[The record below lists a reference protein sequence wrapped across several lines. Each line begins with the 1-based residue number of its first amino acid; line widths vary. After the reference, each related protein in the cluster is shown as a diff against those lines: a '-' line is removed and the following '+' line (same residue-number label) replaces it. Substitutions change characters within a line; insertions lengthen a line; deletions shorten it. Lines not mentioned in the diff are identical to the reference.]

1 MNNLDNLKKL
11 KKALIKK
18 NIDAYLVPKN
28 DFFFNEFIK
37 TGNDRLRYVSNF
49 TGSTGTALIL
59 HKKNY
64 LFVDGRYT
72 LQAKQE
78 SGHLFNIIDISKIN
92 ILSFIKKNYTNIKI
106 GFDPNLFRF
115 QAIKNIL
122 KEKINLV
129 SIEKNLIEQIWRDK
143 KKEVSKNAF
152 ILENQYCGISHI
164 KKIKKLRDL
173 LDINKKNSFFISS
186 NENVCWLLNIRGEDS
201 IYSPLLNAFALIQ
214 QNKITVFCNLKKVSN
229 KLIKSFKKDVQFSD
243 IKSLK
248 EKLIKTKIFSVKID
262 PATTS
267 YGLIKFLQSSKIK
280 CKFIQDPIFHL
291 KSKKNKIEI
300 QNLKIAHMFDG
311 VALVK
316 LFFWINQFKTKKK
329 INEISCQKQLENFRK
344 ENSFYLGPSFPP
356 ISGFN
361 KNGAIIHYNATNK
374 TNQLLTGNG
383 IYLLDTG
390 GQYLCGTTDVTRTIS
405 LGKTSLYKKNIYTRI
420 LKGHLALKNFK
431 LKNNTT
437 GAQLDQAARKY
448 LKQIGLDYP
457 HSTGHGVG
465 YCLNVH
471 ESPPSIS
478 KKSKDKF
485 AVGQVVSN
493 EPGYYLERQFGM
505 RIENLIYVNKIK
517 KKLLFEDL
525 TLVPYDKNLI
535 NKDLLSR
542 LEIKYLN
549 NYHKEVF
556 EKLNSFLNLKELNF
570 LKKICSPL

>member
-1 MNNLDNLKKL
+1 MNNLDNLNKL

-28 DFFFNEFIK
+28 DYFFNEFIK

-49 TGSTGTALIL
+49 TGSAGTALIL

-92 ILSFIKKNYTNIKI
+92 ILSFLKKNYTNIKI

-214 QNKITVFCNLKKVSN
+214 QNKITVFCNLKKVGN

-405 LGKTSLYKKNIYTRI
+405 LGKPSLYKKNIYTRI
-420 LKGHLALKNFK
+420 LKGHLALKNFQ

>member
-1 MNNLDNLKKL
+1 MNNLDNLNKL
-11 KKALIKK
+11 KKVLIKK

-28 DFFFNEFIK
+28 DCFFNEFIK

-49 TGSTGTALIL
+49 TGSAGTALIL

-72 LQAKQE
+72 IQAKRE
-78 SGHLFNIIDISKIN
+78 SGHLFSIIDISKIN
-92 ILSFIKKNYTNIKI
+92 ISSFLKKNYTNIKI

-129 SIEKNLIEQIWRDK
+129 SIEKNLIEQVWKDK
-143 KKEVSKNAF
+143 KKEVYKNAF

-164 KKIKKLRDL
+164 KKIKNLRDL

-214 QNKITVFCNLKKVSN
+214 QNKITVFCNLKKVDN

-248 EKLIKTKIFSVKID
+248 EKLIRTKIFSVKID

-316 LFFWINQFKTKKK
+316 LFFWINQFKNKKK

-390 GQYLCGTTDVTRTIS
+390 GQYLWGTTDVTRTIS
-405 LGKTSLYKKNIYTRI
+405 LGKPSLYKKNIYTRI
-420 LKGHLALKNFK
+420 LKGHLELRNFQ

-437 GAQLDQAARKY
+437 GAQLDRAARKY

>member
-1 MNNLDNLKKL
+1 MNNLDNLNKL

-28 DFFFNEFIK
+28 DCFFNEFIK

-49 TGSTGTALIL
+49 TGSAGTALIL

-92 ILSFIKKNYTNIKI
+92 ILSFLKKNYTNIKI

-129 SIEKNLIEQIWRDK
+129 SIEKNLIEQIWKDK

-316 LFFWINQFKTKKK
+316 LFFWINQFKNKKK

-390 GQYLCGTTDVTRTIS
+390 GQYLWGTTDVTRTIS
-405 LGKTSLYKKNIYTRI
+405 LGKPSLYKKNIYTRI
-420 LKGHLALKNFK
+420 LKGHLALRNFE

-471 ESPPSIS
+471 ENPPSIS

-505 RIENLIYVNKIK
+505 RIENLVYVNKIK
-517 KKLLFEDL
+517 KKLLFKDL

-535 NKDLLSR
+535 NKNLLSR

-556 EKLNSFLNLKELNF
+556 EKLNSFLNLKELSF

>member
-1 MNNLDNLKKL
+1 MNNLDNLNKL

-49 TGSTGTALIL
+49 TGSAGTALIL

-92 ILSFIKKNYTNIKI
+92 ILSFLKKNYTNIKI

-129 SIEKNLIEQIWRDK
+129 SIEKNLIEQIWKDK

-316 LFFWINQFKTKKK
+316 LFFWINQFKNKKK

-390 GQYLCGTTDVTRTIS
+390 GQYLWGTTDVTRTIS
-405 LGKTSLYKKNIYTRI
+405 LGKPSLYKKNIYTRI
-420 LKGHLALKNFK
+420 LKGHLALRNFE

-471 ESPPSIS
+471 ENPPSIS

-505 RIENLIYVNKIK
+505 RIENLVYVNKIK
-517 KKLLFEDL
+517 KKLLFKDL

>member
-1 MNNLDNLKKL
+1 MNNLDNLNKL
-11 KKALIKK
+11 KKVLIKK

-28 DFFFNEFIK
+28 DCFFNEFIK

-49 TGSTGTALIL
+49 TGSAGTALIL

-92 ILSFIKKNYTNIKI
+92 ILSFLKKNYTNIKI

-129 SIEKNLIEQIWRDK
+129 SIEKNLIEQIWKDK
-143 KKEVSKNAF
+143 KKQVYKNAF

-164 KKIKKLRDL
+164 KKIKNLRDL

-316 LFFWINQFKTKKK
+316 LFFWINQFKNKKK

-405 LGKTSLYKKNIYTRI
+405 LGKPSLYKKNIYTRI
-420 LKGHLALKNFK
+420 LKGHLALKNFQ

-485 AVGQVVSN
+485 ALGQVVSN

>member
-1 MNNLDNLKKL
+1 MNNLDNLNKL

-49 TGSTGTALIL
+49 TGSAGTALIL

-92 ILSFIKKNYTNIKI
+92 ILSFLKKNYTNIKI

-129 SIEKNLIEQIWRDK
+129 SIEKNLIEQIWKDK
-143 KKEVSKNAF
+143 KKEVFKIAF
-152 ILENQYCGISHI
+152 ILESQYCGISHI

-316 LFFWINQFKTKKK
+316 LFFWINQFKNKKK

-390 GQYLCGTTDVTRTIS
+390 GQYLWGTTDVTRTIS
-405 LGKTSLYKKNIYTRI
+405 LGKPSLYKKNIYTRI
-420 LKGHLALKNFK
+420 LKGHLALRNFE

-471 ESPPSIS
+471 ENPPSIS

-505 RIENLIYVNKIK
+505 RIENLVYVNKIK
-517 KKLLFEDL
+517 KKLLFKDL

-535 NKDLLSR
+535 NKNLLSR

>member
-1 MNNLDNLKKL
+1 MNNLDNLNKL
-11 KKALIKK
+11 KKVLIKK

-49 TGSTGTALIL
+49 TGSAGTALIL

-92 ILSFIKKNYTNIKI
+92 ILSFLKKNYTNIKI

-129 SIEKNLIEQIWRDK
+129 SIEKNLIEQVWKDK
-143 KKEVSKNAF
+143 KKEVYKNAF

-316 LFFWINQFKTKKK
+316 LFFWINQFKNKKK

-505 RIENLIYVNKIK
+505 RIENLIYVNKIEK
-517 KKLLFEDL
+517 KILFKDL

-535 NKDLLSR
+535 NKHLLSR

-556 EKLNSFLNLKELNF
+556 EKLNSFLNLKELSF

>member
-1 MNNLDNLKKL
+1 MNNLDNLNKL
-11 KKALIKK
+11 KKVLIKK

-49 TGSTGTALIL
+49 TGSAGTALIL

-64 LFVDGRYT
+64 LFVDGRY
-72 LQAKQE
+72 LIQAKQE
-78 SGHLFNIIDISKIN
+78 SGHLFSIIDISKIN
-92 ILSFIKKNYTNIKI
+92 ISSFLKKNYTNIKI

-129 SIEKNLIEQIWRDK
+129 SIEKNLIEQVWKDK
-143 KKEVSKNAF
+143 KKEVYKNTF

-164 KKIKKLRDL
+164 KKIKNLRDL

-214 QNKITVFCNLKKVSN
+214 QNKITVFCNLKKVDN

-248 EKLIKTKIFSVKID
+248 EKLIRTKIFSVKID

-316 LFFWINQFKTKKK
+316 LFFRINQFKNKKK

-390 GQYLCGTTDVTRTIS
+390 GQYLWGTTDVTRTIS
-405 LGKTSLYKKNIYTRI
+405 LGKPSLYKKNIYTRI
-420 LKGHLALKNFK
+420 LKGHLTLRNFQ

-437 GAQLDQAARKY
+437 GAQLDRAARKY

-535 NKDLLSR
+535 NKYLLSR

>member
-1 MNNLDNLKKL
+1 MNNLDNLNKL
-11 KKALIKK
+11 KKVLIKK

-49 TGSTGTALIL
+49 TGSAGTALIL

-92 ILSFIKKNYTNIKI
+92 ILSFLKKNYTNIKI

-129 SIEKNLIEQIWRDK
+129 SIEKNLIEQIWKDK

-316 LFFWINQFKTKKK
+316 LFFWINQFKNKKK

-405 LGKTSLYKKNIYTRI
+405 LGKPSLYKKNIYTRI

-437 GAQLDQAARKY
+437 GAQLDRAARKY

-485 AVGQVVSN
+485 ALGQVVSN

-556 EKLNSFLNLKELNF
+556 KKLNSFLNLKELNF

>member
-1 MNNLDNLKKL
+1 MNNLDNLNKL
-11 KKALIKK
+11 KKVLIKK

-28 DFFFNEFIK
+28 DYFFNEFIK

-49 TGSTGTALIL
+49 TGSAGTALIL

-92 ILSFIKKNYTNIKI
+92 ILSFLKKNYTNIKI

-129 SIEKNLIEQIWRDK
+129 SIEKNLIEQIWKDK

-214 QNKITVFCNLKKVSN
+214 QNKITVFCNLKKVGN

-316 LFFWINQFKTKKK
+316 LFFWINQFKNKKK

-405 LGKTSLYKKNIYTRI
+405 LGKPSLYKKNIYTRI
-420 LKGHLALKNFK
+420 LKGHLALKNFQ

-485 AVGQVVSN
+485 ALGQVVSN

-556 EKLNSFLNLKELNF
+556 KKLNSFLNLKELNF

>member
-1 MNNLDNLKKL
+1 MNNLNKL
-11 KKALIKK
+11 KNLLIKN

-28 DFFFNEFIK
+28 DCFFNEFIK
-37 TGNDRLRYVSNF
+37 TNNDRLRYVSNF
-49 TGSTGTALIL
+49 TGSAGTALIFK
-59 HKKNY
+59 KKNY

-78 SGHLFNIIDISKIN
+78 SGHLFNIVDISKVN
-92 ILSFIKKNYTNIKI
+92 ILNFLKKNHANIKI
-106 GFDPNLFRF
+106 GYDPNLFRF
-115 QAIKNIL
+115 QVIKNIL
-122 KEKINLV
+122 KKKKNLV
-129 SIEKNLIEQIWRDK
+129 SIEKNLIDQIWKAK
-143 KKEVSKNAF
+143 KKEVYKNAF
-152 ILENQYCGISHI
+152 ILENRYSGISYI
-164 KKIKKLRDL
+164 NKIKNLKNL
-173 LDINKKNSFFISS
+173 LDINEKNSFFISS

-201 IYSPLLNAFALIQ
+201 FYSPLLNAFALIQ
-214 QNKITVFCNLKKVSN
+214 KNKITVFCNLKKVRN

-248 EKLIKTKIFSVKID
+248 ERLIKTKILSVKID

-267 YGLIKFLQSSKIK
+267 YGLIKFLQSNKIK

-300 QNLKIAHMFDG
+300 QNLKIAHIFDG

-316 LFFWINQFKTKKK
+316 LFFWIDQFKNKKEL
-329 INEISCQKQLENFRK
+329 NEISSQKKLESFRK
-344 ENSFYLGPSFPP
+344 KNSFYLGPSFPP

-361 KNGAIIHYNATNK
+361 KNAAIIHYNATNK
-374 TNQLLTGNG
+374 TNLSLTGTG

-390 GQYLCGTTDVTRTIS
+390 GQYPWGTTDITRTIS
-405 LGKTSLYKKNIYTRI
+405 IRKPSLYKKNIYTRV

-465 YCLNVH
+465 YYLNVH
-471 ESPPSIS
+471 ENTPSIS
-478 KKSKDKF
+478 KKSIKKF
-485 AVGQVVSN
+485 TAGQVVSN
-493 EPGYYLERQFGM
+493 EPGYYLEGQFGM

-535 NKDLLSR
+535 DKNLLSKV
-542 LEIKYLN
+542 EIGYLN
-549 NYHKEVF
+549 SYHKEVF
-556 EKLNSFLNLKELNF
+556 EKLNSFLNLKELSF

>member
-1 MNNLDNLKKL
+1 MNNLDNLNKL

-49 TGSTGTALIL
+49 TGSAGTALIL

-92 ILSFIKKNYTNIKI
+92 ILSFLKKNYTNIKI

-129 SIEKNLIEQIWRDK
+129 SIEKNLIEQIWKDK

-214 QNKITVFCNLKKVSN
+214 QNKITVFCNLKKVGN

-248 EKLIKTKIFSVKID
+248 EKLIRTKIFSVKID

-291 KSKKNKIEI
+291 KSKKNKVEI

-316 LFFWINQFKTKKK
+316 LFFWINQFKNKKK

-390 GQYLCGTTDVTRTIS
+390 GQYLWGTTDVTRTIS
-405 LGKTSLYKKNIYTRI
+405 LGKPSLYKKNIYTRI

-535 NKDLLSR
+535 NKYLLSR

-556 EKLNSFLNLKELNF
+556 EKLNSFLNLKELSF

>member
-1 MNNLDNLKKL
+1 MNNLDNLNKL
-11 KKALIKK
+11 KKVLIKK

-28 DFFFNEFIK
+28 DCFFNEFIK

-49 TGSTGTALIL
+49 TGSAGTALIL

-78 SGHLFNIIDISKIN
+78 SGHLFSIIDISKIN
-92 ILSFIKKNYTNIKI
+92 ISSFLKKNYTNIKI

-129 SIEKNLIEQIWRDK
+129 SIEKNLIEQVWKDK
-143 KKEVSKNAF
+143 KKEVYKNAF

-164 KKIKKLRDL
+164 KKIKNLRDL

-214 QNKITVFCNLKKVSN
+214 QNKITVFCNLKKVGN

-248 EKLIKTKIFSVKID
+248 EKLIRTKIFSVKID

-316 LFFWINQFKTKKK
+316 LFFWINQFKNKKK

-390 GQYLCGTTDVTRTIS
+390 GQYLWGTTDVTRTIS
-405 LGKTSLYKKNIYTRI
+405 LGKPSLYKKNIYTRI
-420 LKGHLALKNFK
+420 LKGHLALRNFE

>member
-1 MNNLDNLKKL
+1 MNNLDNLNKL
-11 KKALIKK
+11 KKVLIKK

-28 DFFFNEFIK
+28 DYFFNEFIK

-49 TGSTGTALIL
+49 TGSAGTALIL

-78 SGHLFNIIDISKIN
+78 SGHLFNIVDISKIN
-92 ILSFIKKNYTNIKI
+92 ILSFLKKNYTNIKI

-129 SIEKNLIEQIWRDK
+129 SIEKNLIEQIWKDK

-152 ILENQYCGISHI
+152 ILGNQYSGISHI
-164 KKIKKLRDL
+164 KKIKNLRDL

-316 LFFWINQFKTKKK
+316 LFFWINQFKNKKK

-405 LGKTSLYKKNIYTRI
+405 LGKPSLYKKNIYTRI
-420 LKGHLALKNFK
+420 LKGHLALKNFQ

>member
-1 MNNLDNLKKL
+1 MNNLDNLNKL

-49 TGSTGTALIL
+49 TGSAGTALIL

-92 ILSFIKKNYTNIKI
+92 ILSFLKKNYTNIKI

-129 SIEKNLIEQIWRDK
+129 SIEKNLIEQIWKDK

-316 LFFWINQFKTKKK
+316 LFFWINQFKNKKK

-556 EKLNSFLNLKELNF
+556 KKLNSFLNLKELNF

>member
-1 MNNLDNLKKL
+1 MNNLDNLNKL
-11 KKALIKK
+11 KKVLIKK

-28 DFFFNEFIK
+28 DCFFNEFIK

-49 TGSTGTALIL
+49 TGSAGTALIL

-78 SGHLFNIIDISKIN
+78 SGHLFSIIDISKIN
-92 ILSFIKKNYTNIKI
+92 ILSFLKKNYTNIKI

-129 SIEKNLIEQIWRDK
+129 SIEKNLIEQIWKDK

-214 QNKITVFCNLKKVSN
+214 QNKITVFCNLKKVGN

-248 EKLIKTKIFSVKID
+248 EKLIRTKIFSVKID

-316 LFFWINQFKTKKK
+316 LFFWINQFKNKKK

-390 GQYLCGTTDVTRTIS
+390 GQYLWGTTDVTRTIS
-405 LGKTSLYKKNIYTRI
+405 LGKPSLYKKNIYTRI
-420 LKGHLALKNFK
+420 LKGHLALRNFE

>member
-1 MNNLDNLKKL
+1 MNNLDNLNKL
-11 KKALIKK
+11 KKVLIKK

-28 DFFFNEFIK
+28 DCFFNEFIK

-49 TGSTGTALIL
+49 TGSAGTALIL

-92 ILSFIKKNYTNIKI
+92 ILSFLKKNYTNIKI

-115 QAIKNIL
+115 QTIKNIL

-129 SIEKNLIEQIWRDK
+129 SIEKNLIEQVWKDK
-143 KKEVSKNAF
+143 KKEVYKNAF

-164 KKIKKLRDL
+164 KKIKNLRDL

-214 QNKITVFCNLKKVSN
+214 QNKITVFCNLKKVGN

-248 EKLIKTKIFSVKID
+248 EKLIRTKIFSVKID

-316 LFFWINQFKTKKK
+316 LFFWINQFKNKKK

-390 GQYLCGTTDVTRTIS
+390 GQYLWGTTDVTRTIS
-405 LGKTSLYKKNIYTRI
+405 LGKPSLYKKNIYTRI
-420 LKGHLALKNFK
+420 LKGHLALRNFE

-535 NKDLLSR
+535 NKDLLSK

>member
-1 MNNLDNLKKL
+1 MNNLDNLNKL

-49 TGSTGTALIL
+49 TGSAGTALIL

-92 ILSFIKKNYTNIKI
+92 ILSFLKKNYTNIKI

-129 SIEKNLIEQIWRDK
+129 SIEKNLIEQIWKDK

-316 LFFWINQFKTKKK
+316 LFFWINQFKNKKK

-390 GQYLCGTTDVTRTIS
+390 GQYLWGTTDVTRTIS
-405 LGKTSLYKKNIYTRI
+405 LGKPSLYKKNIYTRI
-420 LKGHLALKNFK
+420 LKGHLELRNFQ

-437 GAQLDQAARKY
+437 GAQLDRAARKY

-485 AVGQVVSN
+485 ALGQVVSN

-556 EKLNSFLNLKELNF
+556 KKLNSFLNLKELNF

>member
-1 MNNLDNLKKL
+1 MNNLDNLNKL
-11 KKALIKK
+11 KKVLIKK
-18 NIDAYLVPKN
+18 NIDAYLIPKN
-28 DFFFNEFIK
+28 DCFFNEFIR

-49 TGSTGTALIL
+49 TGSAGTALIL

-92 ILSFIKKNYTNIKI
+92 ILSFLKKNYTNIKI

-129 SIEKNLIEQIWRDK
+129 SIEKNLIEQVWKDK
-143 KKEVSKNAF
+143 KKQVYKNAF

-300 QNLKIAHMFDG
+300 QNLKIAHIFDG
-311 VALVK
+311 VALIK
-316 LFFWINQFKTKKK
+316 LFFWINQFKNKKK

-405 LGKTSLYKKNIYTRI
+405 LGKPSLYKKNIYTRI

-485 AVGQVVSN
+485 ALGQVVSN

-556 EKLNSFLNLKELNF
+556 KKLNSFLNLKELNF

>member
-1 MNNLDNLKKL
+1 MNNLDNLNKL
-11 KKALIKK
+11 KKVLIKK

-49 TGSTGTALIL
+49 TGSAGTALIL

-92 ILSFIKKNYTNIKI
+92 ILSFLKKNYTNIKI

-129 SIEKNLIEQIWRDK
+129 SIEKNLIEQIWKDK

-152 ILENQYCGISHI
+152 ILGNQYSGISHI
-164 KKIKKLRDL
+164 KKIKNLRDL

-214 QNKITVFCNLKKVSN
+214 QNKITVFCNLKKVGN

-300 QNLKIAHMFDG
+300 QNLKIAHIFDG
-311 VALVK
+311 AALIK
-316 LFFWINQFKTKKK
+316 LFFWINQFKNKKK

-390 GQYLCGTTDVTRTIS
+390 GQYLWGTTDVTRTIS
-405 LGKTSLYKKNIYTRI
+405 LGKPSLYKKNIYTRI
-420 LKGHLALKNFK
+420 LKGHLALKNFQ

-535 NKDLLSR
+535 NKNLLSR

>member
-1 MNNLDNLKKL
+1 MNNLDNLNKL

-49 TGSTGTALIL
+49 TGSAGTALIL

-72 LQAKQE
+72 IQAKQE
-78 SGHLFNIIDISKIN
+78 SGHLFSIIDISKIN
-92 ILSFIKKNYTNIKI
+92 ISSFLKKNYTNIKI
-106 GFDPNLFRF
+106 GFDPNLLRF
-115 QAIKNIL
+115 KAIKNIL

-129 SIEKNLIEQIWRDK
+129 SIEKNLIEQIWKDK

-316 LFFWINQFKTKKK
+316 LFFWINQFKNKKK

-390 GQYLCGTTDVTRTIS
+390 GQYLWGTTDVTRTIS
-405 LGKTSLYKKNIYTRI
+405 LGKPSLYKKNIYTRI
-420 LKGHLALKNFK
+420 LKGHLALRNFE

-556 EKLNSFLNLKELNF
+556 EKLNSFLNLKELSF

>member
-1 MNNLDNLKKL
+1 MNNLDNLNKL

-49 TGSTGTALIL
+49 TGSAGTALIL

-92 ILSFIKKNYTNIKI
+92 ILSFLKKNYTNIKI

-129 SIEKNLIEQIWRDK
+129 SIEKNLIEQIWKDK

-248 EKLIKTKIFSVKID
+248 EELIKTKIFSVKID

-316 LFFWINQFKTKKK
+316 LFFWINQFKNKKK

-485 AVGQVVSN
+485 ALGQVVSN

>member
-1 MNNLDNLKKL
+1 MNNLDNLNKL
-11 KKALIKK
+11 KKVLIKK

-28 DFFFNEFIK
+28 DCFFNEFIK

-49 TGSTGTALIL
+49 TGSAGTALIL

-78 SGHLFNIIDISKIN
+78 SGHLFNIVDISKIN
-92 ILSFIKKNYTNIKI
+92 ILSFLKKNYTNIKI

-129 SIEKNLIEQIWRDK
+129 SIEKNLIEQIWKDK

-152 ILENQYCGISHI
+152 ILGNQYSGISHI
-164 KKIKKLRDL
+164 KKIKNLRDL

-214 QNKITVFCNLKKVSN
+214 QNKITVFCNLKKVDN

-248 EKLIKTKIFSVKID
+248 EKLIRTKIFSVKID

-316 LFFWINQFKTKKK
+316 LFFWINQFKNKKK

-390 GQYLCGTTDVTRTIS
+390 GQYLWGTTDVTRTIS
-405 LGKTSLYKKNIYTRI
+405 LGKPSLYKKNIYTRI
-420 LKGHLALKNFK
+420 LKGHLTLRNFQ

-437 GAQLDQAARKY
+437 GAQLDRAARKY

>member
-1 MNNLDNLKKL
+1 MNNLDNLNKL
-11 KKALIKK
+11 KKVLIKK

-28 DFFFNEFIK
+28 DCFFNEFIK

-49 TGSTGTALIL
+49 TGSAGTALIL

-72 LQAKQE
+72 IQAKQE
-78 SGHLFNIIDISKIN
+78 SGHLFSIIDISKIN
-92 ILSFIKKNYTNIKI
+92 ISSFLKKNYTNIKI

-115 QAIKNIL
+115 QLIKNIL

-129 SIEKNLIEQIWRDK
+129 SIEKNLIEQVWKDK
-143 KKEVSKNAF
+143 KKEVYKNAF

-164 KKIKKLRDL
+164 KKIKNLRDL

-214 QNKITVFCNLKKVSN
+214 QNKITVFCNLKKVGN

-248 EKLIKTKIFSVKID
+248 EKLIRTKIFSVKID

-316 LFFWINQFKTKKK
+316 LFFWINQFKNKKK

-390 GQYLCGTTDVTRTIS
+390 GQYLWGTTDVTRTIS
-405 LGKTSLYKKNIYTRI
+405 LGKPSLYKKNIYTRI
-420 LKGHLALKNFK
+420 LKGHLELRNFQ

-437 GAQLDQAARKY
+437 GAQLDRAARKY

-535 NKDLLSR
+535 NKDLLSK

-556 EKLNSFLNLKELNF
+556 EKLNSFLNLKELSF

>member
-1 MNNLDNLKKL
+1 MNNLDNLNKL

-49 TGSTGTALIL
+49 TGSAGTALIL

-92 ILSFIKKNYTNIKI
+92 ILSFLKKNYTNIKI

-129 SIEKNLIEQIWRDK
+129 SIEKNLIEQIWKDK

-316 LFFWINQFKTKKK
+316 LFFWINQFKNKKK

-405 LGKTSLYKKNIYTRI
+405 LGKPSLYKKNIYTRI
-420 LKGHLALKNFK
+420 LKGHLALKNFQ
-431 LKNNTT
+431 LKNNST

-556 EKLNSFLNLKELNF
+556 KKLNSFLNLKELNF

>member
-1 MNNLDNLKKL
+1 MNNLDNLNKL

-49 TGSTGTALIL
+49 TGSAGTALIL

-92 ILSFIKKNYTNIKI
+92 ILSFLKKNYTNIKI

-129 SIEKNLIEQIWRDK
+129 SIEKNLIEQIWKDK

-405 LGKTSLYKKNIYTRI
+405 LGKPSLYKKNIYTRI
-420 LKGHLALKNFK
+420 LKGHLALKNFQ

>member
-1 MNNLDNLKKL
+1 MNSLYKL
-11 KKALIKK
+11 KSLLIKK

-28 DFFFNEFIK
+28 DCFFNEFIK
-37 TGNDRLRYVSNF
+37 TNNDRLRYASNF
-49 TGSTGTALIL
+49 TGSAGTALIL

-92 ILSFIKKNYTNIKI
+92 ILSFLKKNHTNIKI
-106 GFDPNLFRF
+106 GYDPNLFRF
-115 QAIKNIL
+115 QVIKNIL

-129 SIEKNLIEQIWRDK
+129 SIEKNLIDQIWKTK
-143 KKEVSKNAF
+143 KKEVYKNAF
-152 ILENQYCGISHI
+152 ILENQYSGTSHI
-164 KKIKKLRDL
+164 NKIKSLKNL
-173 LDINKKNSFFISS
+173 LDIDEKNSFFISS

-201 IYSPLLNAFALIQ
+201 FYSPLLNAFALIQ
-214 QNKITVFCNLKKVSN
+214 KNKITVFCNLKKVRN

-248 EKLIKTKIFSVKID
+248 ERLMKTKILSVKID
-262 PATTS
+262 PTITS

-280 CKFIQDPIFHL
+280 CKFIQDPIFYL

-300 QNLKIAHMFDG
+300 QNLKIAHIFDG

-316 LFFWINQFKTKKK
+316 LFFWVDQFKNKKK
-329 INEISCQKQLENFRK
+329 LNEISSQKKLESFRK
-344 ENSFYLGPSFPP
+344 KNSFYLGPSFPP

-361 KNGAIIHYNATNK
+361 KNAAIIHYNATNK
-374 TNQLLTGNG
+374 TNLPLKVTG

-390 GQYLCGTTDVTRTIS
+390 GQYPWGTTDVTRTIS
-405 LGKTSLYKKNIYTRI
+405 LGKPSLYKKNIYTRV

-437 GAQLDQAARKY
+437 GTELDQAARKY

-465 YCLNVH
+465 YYLNVH
-471 ESPPSIS
+471 ENPPSIS
-478 KKSKDKF
+478 RKSMDKF
-485 AVGQVVSN
+485 AAGQVVSN

-505 RIENLIYVNKIK
+505 RIENLIYVKKIK
-517 KKLLFEDL
+517 KQLLFEDL

-535 NKDLLSR
+535 DKNLLSK

>member
-1 MNNLDNLKKL
+1 MNNLDNLNKL
-11 KKALIKK
+11 KKVLIKK

-28 DFFFNEFIK
+28 DCFFNEFIK

-49 TGSTGTALIL
+49 TGSAGTALIL

-78 SGHLFNIIDISKIN
+78 SGHLFNIVDISKIN
-92 ILSFIKKNYTNIKI
+92 ILSFLKKNYTNIKI

-129 SIEKNLIEQIWRDK
+129 SIEKNLIEQIWKDK

-164 KKIKKLRDL
+164 KKIKNLRDL

-214 QNKITVFCNLKKVSN
+214 QNKITVFCNLKKVGN

-316 LFFWINQFKTKKK
+316 LFFWINQFKNKKK

-405 LGKTSLYKKNIYTRI
+405 LGKPSLYKKNIYTRI
-420 LKGHLALKNFK
+420 LKGHLALRNFQ

-437 GAQLDQAARKY
+437 GAQLDRAARKY

>member
-1 MNNLDNLKKL
+1 MNNLDNLNKL
-11 KKALIKK
+11 KKVLIKK

-28 DFFFNEFIK
+28 DCFFNEFIK

-49 TGSTGTALIL
+49 TGSAGTALIL

-92 ILSFIKKNYTNIKI
+92 ILSFLKKNYTNIKI

-129 SIEKNLIEQIWRDK
+129 SIEKNLIEQIWKDK

-164 KKIKKLRDL
+164 KKIKNLRDL

-214 QNKITVFCNLKKVSN
+214 QNKITVFCNLKKVGN

-316 LFFWINQFKTKKK
+316 LFFWINQFKNKKK

-405 LGKTSLYKKNIYTRI
+405 LGKPSLYKKNIYTRI
-420 LKGHLALKNFK
+420 LKGHLALKNFQ

>member
-1 MNNLDNLKKL
+1 MNNLNNLNKL
-11 KKALIKK
+11 KKVLIKK

-28 DFFFNEFIK
+28 DYFFNEFIK

-49 TGSTGTALIL
+49 TGSAGTALIL

-92 ILSFIKKNYTNIKI
+92 ILSFLKKNYTNIKI

-129 SIEKNLIEQIWRDK
+129 SIEKNLIEQIWKDK

-164 KKIKKLRDL
+164 KKIKNLRDL

-316 LFFWINQFKTKKK
+316 LFFWINQFKNKKK

-405 LGKTSLYKKNIYTRI
+405 LGKPSLYKKNIYTRI
-420 LKGHLALKNFK
+420 LKGHLALKNFQ

-485 AVGQVVSN
+485 SVGQVVSN

-556 EKLNSFLNLKELNF
+556 KKLNSFLNLKELNF

>member
-1 MNNLDNLKKL
+1 MNNLDNLNKL
-11 KKALIKK
+11 KKVLIKK

-28 DFFFNEFIK
+28 DCFFNEFIK

-49 TGSTGTALIL
+49 TGSAGTALIL

-129 SIEKNLIEQIWRDK
+129 SIEKNLIEQIWKDK

-214 QNKITVFCNLKKVSN
+214 QNKIIVFCNLKKVGN

-248 EKLIKTKIFSVKID
+248 EKLIRTKIFSVKID

-316 LFFWINQFKTKKK
+316 LFFWINQFKNKKK

-405 LGKTSLYKKNIYTRI
+405 LGKPSLYKKNIYTRI
-420 LKGHLALKNFK
+420 LKGHLALKNFQ
-431 LKNNTT
+431 LKNNST

>member
-1 MNNLDNLKKL
+1 MNNLDNLNKL
-11 KKALIKK
+11 KKVLIKK

-28 DFFFNEFIK
+28 DCFFNEFIK

-49 TGSTGTALIL
+49 TGSAGTALIL

-92 ILSFIKKNYTNIKI
+92 ILSFLKKNYTNIKI

-129 SIEKNLIEQIWRDK
+129 SIEKNLIEQVWKDK
-143 KKEVSKNAF
+143 KKEVYKNAF

-164 KKIKKLRDL
+164 KKIKNLRDL

-316 LFFWINQFKTKKK
+316 LFFWINQFKNKKK

-405 LGKTSLYKKNIYTRI
+405 LGKPSLYKKNIYTRI
-420 LKGHLALKNFK
+420 LKGHLELRNFQ

-437 GAQLDQAARKY
+437 GAQLDRAARKY

-485 AVGQVVSN
+485 SVGQVVSN

-556 EKLNSFLNLKELNF
+556 KKLNSFLNLKELNF

>member
-1 MNNLDNLKKL
+1 M
-11 KKALIKK
+11 I
-18 NIDAYLVPKN
+18 
-28 DFFFNEFIK
+28 FFFNEFIK

-49 TGSTGTALIL
+49 TGSAGTALIL

-92 ILSFIKKNYTNIKI
+92 ILSFLKKNYTNIKI

-129 SIEKNLIEQIWRDK
+129 SIEKNLIEQIWKDK

-316 LFFWINQFKTKKK
+316 LFFWINQFKNKKK

-390 GQYLCGTTDVTRTIS
+390 GQYLWGTTDVTRTIS
-405 LGKTSLYKKNIYTRI
+405 LGKPSLYKKNIYTRI
-420 LKGHLALKNFK
+420 LKGHLALKNFQ

-505 RIENLIYVNKIK
+505 RIENLVYVNKIK
-517 KKLLFEDL
+517 KKLLFKDL

-535 NKDLLSR
+535 NKNLLSR

-556 EKLNSFLNLKELNF
+556 EKLNSFLNLKELSF

>member
-1 MNNLDNLKKL
+1 MNNLDNLNKL

-49 TGSTGTALIL
+49 TGSAGTALIL

-92 ILSFIKKNYTNIKI
+92 ILSFLKKNYTNIKI

-129 SIEKNLIEQIWRDK
+129 SIEKNLIEQIWKDK

-316 LFFWINQFKTKKK
+316 LFFWINQFKNKKK
-329 INEISCQKQLENFRK
+329 INKISCQKQLENFRK

-390 GQYLCGTTDVTRTIS
+390 GQYLWGTTDVTRTIS
-405 LGKTSLYKKNIYTRI
+405 LGKPSLYKKNIYTRI
-420 LKGHLALKNFK
+420 LKGHLALRNFE

-471 ESPPSIS
+471 ENPPSIS

-505 RIENLIYVNKIK
+505 RIENLVYVNKIK
-517 KKLLFEDL
+517 KKLLFKDL

-535 NKDLLSR
+535 NKNLLSR

-556 EKLNSFLNLKELNF
+556 EKLNSFLNLKELSF

>member
-1 MNNLDNLKKL
+1 MNNLDNLNKL

-49 TGSTGTALIL
+49 TGSAGTALIL

-92 ILSFIKKNYTNIKI
+92 ILSFLKKNYTNIKI

-129 SIEKNLIEQIWRDK
+129 SIEKNLIEQIWKDK

-316 LFFWINQFKTKKK
+316 LFFWINQFKNKKK

-485 AVGQVVSN
+485 ALGQVVSN

-556 EKLNSFLNLKELNF
+556 KKLNSFLNLKELNF

>member
-1 MNNLDNLKKL
+1 MNNLDNLNKL
-11 KKALIKK
+11 KKVLIKK

-28 DFFFNEFIK
+28 DCFFNEFIK

-49 TGSTGTALIL
+49 TGSAGTALIL

-92 ILSFIKKNYTNIKI
+92 ILSFLKKNYTNIKI

-129 SIEKNLIEQIWRDK
+129 SIEKNLIEQIWKDK

-164 KKIKKLRDL
+164 KKIKNLRDL

-214 QNKITVFCNLKKVSN
+214 QNKITVFCNLKKVGN

-316 LFFWINQFKTKKK
+316 LFFWINQFKNKKK

-405 LGKTSLYKKNIYTRI
+405 LGKPSLYKKNIYTRI

>member
-1 MNNLDNLKKL
+1 MNNLDNLNKL
-11 KKALIKK
+11 KKVLIKK

-28 DFFFNEFIK
+28 DCFFNEFIK

-49 TGSTGTALIL
+49 TGSAGTALIL

-78 SGHLFNIIDISKIN
+78 SGHLFSIIDISKIN
-92 ILSFIKKNYTNIKI
+92 ISSFLKKNYTNIKI

-129 SIEKNLIEQIWRDK
+129 SIEKNLIEQVWKDK
-143 KKEVSKNAF
+143 KKEVYKNAF

-164 KKIKKLRDL
+164 KKIKNLRDL

-214 QNKITVFCNLKKVSN
+214 QNKITVFCNLKKVGN

-248 EKLIKTKIFSVKID
+248 EKLIRTKIFSVKID

-316 LFFWINQFKTKKK
+316 LFFWINQFKNKKK

-485 AVGQVVSN
+485 ALGQVVSN

-556 EKLNSFLNLKELNF
+556 KKLNSFLNLKELNF